1 MLNDNYSC
9 EPSMCTVRVSANR
22 HSNHGILVTDI
33 TRYHLYHRDFV
44 YMYSAIVNVYTVD
57 STGVMI
63 HKYVVYVV
71 LIALMVCS
79 FPEEQQKTILLLEED
94 SIDSIHS

>member
-1 MLNDNYSC
+1 
-9 EPSMCTVRVSANR
+9 
-22 HSNHGILVTDI
+22 
-33 TRYHLYHRDFV
+33 
-44 YMYSAIVNVYTVD
+44 MYSAIVNVYTVD